1 MQNLS
6 NPRKEAAAGK
16 IVHTKK
22 NKHDEGKT
30 TRMNEN
36 TECKRG
42 KSEGTRD
49 PFYTS
54 KNIFVHFK
62 APYKKRNKKI
72 IINNKKW
79 MNYPRLKSIT
89 CNLISLALSAA
100 LLFDASALLD
110 KSSSFGFP
118 VFSGGILPFGNSL
131 SFRCALSLCFKV
143 VS

>member
-42 KSEGTRD
+42 KSVGTRD
-49 PFYTS
+49 PFY
-54 KNIFVHFK
+54 IPPGVGG
-62 APYKKRNKKI
+62 RI
-72 IINNKKW
+72 
-79 MNYPRLKSIT
+79 
-89 CNLISLALSAA
+89 AL
-100 LLFDASALLD
+100 D
-110 KSSSFGFP
+110 SFFANGMRRG
-118 VFSGGILPFGNSL
+118 SDLG
-131 SFRCALSLCFKV
+131 AKH
-143 VS
+143 